1 MYLAQRYAQRTAGER
16 NQTRS
21 YVNLNQTETKAFPEI
36 GNVQTEN
43 R

>member
-1 MYLAQRYAQRTAGER
+1 MKAQRYARRTAGER
-16 NQTRS
+16 NQAKS
-21 YVNLNQTETKAFPEI
+21 YVNVNQTKTEALPEI